1 MTIRPDNFVLFPG
14 YIFHDILDAAGIAP
28 GPDVVGRVRDLARS
42 HEASDMGAADTL
54 RRLDASE
61 RDRVGLLATVETL
74 RGERN
79 KHSLTIQKCH
89 TALTEAGARQG
100 DVVDRLKA
108 LVADARILALSN
120 DGYRN
125 DIAKLRADLSAIA
138 AAVGWRMDDDC
149 TPLEMA
155 RRVREERDAL
165 RAPKVA
171 AVEWRGTYLHVG
183 GSKVSWVDQPRI
195 DRWRVGA
202 AACGALGL
210 ATSKESAMRLAE
222 LLANHDPGGVWR
234 IGKDIIS
241 PDTVRLVCP
250 SVAVT
255 WGES

>member
-1 MTIRPDNFVLFPG
+1 MTTIRLPEGVTLIVSRVLD
-14 YIFHDILDAAGIAP
+14 DILDAAGIAP
-28 GPDVVGRVRDLARS
+28 GPDVVGRVR
-42 HEASDMGAADTL
+42 EAV

-165 RAPKVA
+165 RALARPDVGLPEGWAIGSPTTHPDGVVSLPAFGPDATYIMLHMHDGRATWSRVHA
-171 AVEWRGTYLHVG
+171 APPAVYLHLL
-183 GSKVSWVDQPRI
+183 R
-195 DRWRVGA
+195 A
-202 AACGALGL
+202 A
-210 ATSKESAMRLAE
+210 
-222 LLANHDPGGVWR
+222 GVA
-234 IGKDIIS
+234 S
-241 PDTVRLVCP
+241 
-250 SVAVT
+250 
-255 WGES
+255 

>member
-28 GPDVVGRVRDLARS
+28 GPDVVGRVRDLA
-42 HEASDMGAADTL
+42 ADVAGIS

-149 TPLEMA
+149 TALEMA

-165 RAPKVA
+165 RALARPDVGLPEGWSTSGGAVSFGDGATMRSASSRDACVSLVVEPDGKIRWMAPPAPPAVYAHLLRAAGVA
-171 AVEWRGTYLHVG
+171 
-183 GSKVSWVDQPRI
+183 P
-195 DRWRVGA
+195 
-202 AACGALGL
+202 
-210 ATSKESAMRLAE
+210 
-222 LLANHDPGGVWR
+222 
-234 IGKDIIS
+234 
-241 PDTVRLVCP
+241 
-250 SVAVT
+250 
-255 WGES
+255 